1 MTDAEALDFETRI
14 LKLKDKIYL
23 SALTIL
29 KNEEDAKDVLQETV
43 YIAYM
48 KRKQLKQEEAFDA
61 WVAKIALR
69 EAYRLYRRQKKRA
82 AVETELTDH
91 IFCPETSQKDIE
103 FFSIIA
109 SLNSKEQAVLIL
121 YFYHDQTLEE
131 ISRQLRLPL
140 STVKS
145 RLYRA
150 TAKIQRQWEEGQ

>member
-1 MTDAEALDFETRI
+1 M
-14 LKLKDKIYL
+14 
-23 SALTIL
+23 
-29 KNEEDAKDVLQETV
+29 
-43 YIAYM
+43 
-48 KRKQLKQEEAFDA
+48 
-61 WVAKIALR
+61 AKIALR

-82 AVETELTDH
+82 AVETELTDR

-121 YFYHDQTLEE
+121 YFYHDQTLDE

-150 TAKIQRQWEEGQ
+150 TAKIQRQWEE